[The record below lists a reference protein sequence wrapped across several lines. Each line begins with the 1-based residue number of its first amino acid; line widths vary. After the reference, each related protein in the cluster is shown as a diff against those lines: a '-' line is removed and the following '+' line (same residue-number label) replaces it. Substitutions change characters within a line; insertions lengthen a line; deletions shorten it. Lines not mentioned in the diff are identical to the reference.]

1 MAENPQVMKVVPDDT
16 TPDMANEQNEQA
28 KPNPFAPES
37 LRLDLNV
44 AEGLG
49 VKKVVATIPVR
60 KPGNQDYVRVH
71 SSPDFR
77 LPVALIELRDEREV
91 YLVRP
96 HVARDI
102 PGEYFA
108 ATMYTTI
115 NRAGVVFLWPVR
127 LPGTDGRQL
136 AWHTSAAEAAEAAME
151 GWVRVKADMSLG
163 AYVWWEASSTIP
175 EPTWPKD
182 LTFERMLEIAFK
194 NGRLVESLDHP
205 VLKQLRG
212 EA

>member
-1 MAENPQVMKVVPDDT
+1 MAENKLLAVPDNT
-16 TPDMANEQNEQA
+16 TPDMTNGQDEQV
-28 KPNPFAPES
+28 KLNPFAPES

-60 KPGNQDYVRVH
+60 KPNNQDFIRVH
-71 SSPDFR
+71 PSPDFR
-77 LPVALIELRDEREV
+77 LPVALIELRDEREM

-96 HVARDI
+96 YIAREI

-136 AWHTSAAEAAEAAME
+136 TWHTSAAEAAEAAMK
-151 GWVRVKADMSLG
+151 GWVRVRADMSLG
-163 AYVWWEASSTIP
+163 AYVWWEASSTTP

-212 EA
+212 ET

>member
-1 MAENPQVMKVVPDDT
+1 MAENKLQAVPNSTPDT
-16 TPDMANEQNEQA
+16 TNGRGEQA
-28 KPNPFAPES
+28 RPNPFAPES

-60 KPGNQDYVRVH
+60 KPNNQDYIRVH
-71 SSPDFR
+71 PSPDFR
-77 LPVALIELRDEREV
+77 LTVALIELKDDREV

-96 HVARDI
+96 HIARDI

-108 ATMYTTI
+108 ATMYTAI

-127 LPGTDGRQL
+127 LPRTDGRQL
-136 AWHTSAAEAAEAAME
+136 AWHSSAAEAAEAAMK
-151 GWVRVKADMSLG
+151 GWARIKANMSLG
-163 AYVWWEASSTIP
+163 AYEWWEASSTIP
-175 EPTWPKD
+175 EPTWPSD
-182 LTFERMLEIAFK
+182 HTFERMLEIAFK
-194 NGRLVESLDHP
+194 GGRLVEDLNHP

-212 EA
+212 ES